1 MDDIKRKAINELT
14 TERINNFYERKN
26 EIMKA
31 VNKLSEIFN
40 EYVSSENVY
49 EYNQACMGKYIEYS
63 AEFNLS
69 EDGYPNFSEFF
80 KIGSWKINVTDMSIG
95 DIEDE
100 IIKYLYRRVKKRGK

>member
-1 MDDIKRKAINELT
+1 MDNNKRKVINELT
-14 TERINNFYERKN
+14 TDKINNFYERKN
-26 EIMKA
+26 EIMKT

-40 EYVSSENVY
+40 EYVSPENVY
-49 EYNQACMGKYIEYS
+49 EYNQACMGKYIEYF